1 MAKIF
6 LGRQLTQLESIAL
19 ESLYE
24 KEHFKVCCRRVSLGV
39 LKFLILNPALGLV

>member
-24 KEHFKVCCRRVSLGV
+24 KEHFKVSVADG
-39 LKFLILNPALGLV
+39 FHWAF